1 MKKLCEMTMMLYLMC
16 IFLLILA
23 DIQKVI
29 LNTSIGMSDATLIF
43 MKTAN
48 VLYQSQFFAVHRNL
62 SSHTQRYIH
71 HNICLF
77 HRSSGNSEFSAGGE
91 KAVDVSAS
99 RATETDRGVD
109 STCEY
114 QSGVTFYNSEIAVL
128 KLARSQLCLSQIIL
142 QNSLWKLDSCWLWK
156 KSAKLVLKWSP
167 FRSLNS
173 EMIENLNAVLKSKK
187 NYKICFKVA
196 GI

>member
-1 MKKLCEMTMMLYLMC
+1 MKKLCDMTMGLMLHLMC

-43 MKTAN
+43 NCQCSLPITVFCCAQES
-48 VLYQSQFFAVHRNL
+48 VLTY
-62 SSHTQRYIH
+62 RYIH

-91 KAVDVSAS
+91 EAVDVSAS

-114 QSGVTFYNSEIAVL
+114 QSGVTFYNSEIALL
-128 KLARSQLCLSQIIL
+128 KLGRSQLCLSHIIL
-142 QNSLWKLDSCWLWK
+142 NIIPKLDSC
-156 KSAKLVLKWSP
+156 
-167 FRSLNS
+167 
-173 EMIENLNAVLKSKK
+173 
-187 NYKICFKVA
+187 
-196 GI
+196 